1 MSKARKN
8 TAEPN
13 ILNQKFGHSHAF
25 IIGIDQYEQLSKLDN
40 AVNDAQGL
48 AKVLQHKVHGYTV
61 YQPLLNATYQQI
73 KDLLLVKLP
82 EKVKKGE
89 RVLLYYAGHGI
100 ADDSDDDTPKGF
112 LLPSDANRRDHK
124 RSIPMSMLKEAIEK
138 LDCQHFLLILDCCF
152 AGAFRWSNI
161 NTRAGRQA
169 PKKIYQER
177 FDKYIEDKAWQV
189 ITSAGY
195 NQEAID
201 EIYGSNLGIR
211 LPGEKG
217 NSIFAQF
224 LFKALEGEA
233 DIVPTEMQDGL
244 ITASELYVYL
254 RDKIEELSIKLG
266 DSYRQTPSFFPL
278 SKHTNGEYVF
288 LSPTHK
294 LNLPGYDPKLNPY
307 LGLNTFGA
315 NQQELFF
322 GRDSVIQEIN
332 QLLHEK
338 DGIIIEGP
346 SKTGKSS
353 LVRAGLLP
361 ALKNS
366 EQAEYVTIRLA
377 TTPLKQLEKAIGK
390 ATKQEVSYA
399 VEGLNKK
406 LITALKEKKLVLF
419 IDHIEEICA
428 QEIDAQQRNTI
439 FDFLQQLLNAKLP
452 YFKLIFSIRSDY
464 KSAIKGYKFFQSV
477 QINWYDMPAFEQQNM
492 RESILYPAAQS
503 VLQFDPPQLVDK
515 IINQLHFAPARL
527 PMLSLVMNE
536 LFKAYIK
543 AGAEH
548 RAITHKM
555 LQKLKG
561 VKGIIYKHA
570 DQVFAQLNTAEQL
583 IMQQIFIR
591 LISFQG
597 KKIDSRK
604 LSAQELDYSDPEK
617 NKQVE
622 NVLSHLVEQG
632 ILVIDGDESGQTEIE
647 IGHICLLESW
657 PKAKEWLRSFDP
669 ANIELQR
676 NQWRAAKNY
685 EDKKNDKASY
695 HRDNYTLLWENNP
708 NIKKLEDVL
717 NKGPNWLNRLEET
730 FVKKS
735 LEARQD
741 ELERMRRERDE
752 ALRSAKA
759 SELTALA
766 LSVKGSNPT
775 EAIRLA
781 EEGQKIKPDYK
792 MVQQAISDIIN
803 EARTF
808 PFYQSTFSS
817 RHYTPGVVAFCPKT
831 SLFASGDEAG
841 QIQILDAQG
850 KILKAFKSS
859 KKAVSALCFSPNGEQ
874 LLAGYK
880 KGGISFFNLEGKK
893 LDKITTGTTTPSAII
908 FSGDGELI
916 LYSAGQSAYL
926 HDSGGKRLK
935 RIKANKAI
943 KAIAF
948 STKHNFFAAG
958 LNDGTLVLYHCP
970 SGQKKASF
978 QAHEE
983 DITGISFSD
992 DEEQIFTLSIDRTV
1006 KQWTIDLEPIH
1017 TFANNAGELFSLA
1030 TSPCGTQIIYGG
1042 EQGLAKLIDLQR
1054 GTTQILKSHR
1064 SSVTA
1069 VGFSA
1074 TGSFAYTASELG
1086 TIKIWDLKTRIVD
1099 YSIRKLP
1106 DRTYSVSFSSD
1117 KKYLLTSG
1125 KQRITRKWDLE
1136 GHLLDSWPIDK
1147 TAVQIFH
1154 FSPAK
1159 EQYLVAY
1166 YGKTIQVFDYNN
1178 EVLHEFKEDEHRIS
1192 AAIYNHDGSQIIT
1205 GNEKGQIKFWSLE
1218 GELMQSIQAHDREIN
1233 FLAQSAQGQFL
1244 CSGAGTLKVWKD
1256 QKLHHQIDTLSFKAA
1271 FSPDEQWLLI
1281 GAERKALYLNLKL
1294 LTYKELID
1302 HRGKVEAVA
1311 FSDDSAYMLT
1321 GGSDKTVRLWDKN
1334 ARKTQSYTG
1343 HQNSISEVT
1352 FSKDGKYIL
1361 SASDNETMRFMA
1373 FQGEVLASDT
1383 IAKLGDEKKKEFG
1396 ILEQDE
1402 FLNQ

>member
-1 MSKARKN
+1 MSKAKKH
-8 TAEPN
+8 TVEPN

-25 IIGIDQYEQLSKLDN
+25 VIGIDQYEQLSKLDN

-61 YQPLLNATYQQI
+61 HQPLLNATYQEI
-73 KDLLLVKLP
+73 KDLLLVTIPK
-82 EKVKKGE
+82 KVKKGE

-152 AGAFRWSNI
+152 AGAFRWSNV

-201 EIYGSNLGIR
+201 EIYGSNLGFR

-266 DSYRQTPSFFPL
+266 ESYRQTPSFFPL

-307 LGLNTFGA
+307 MGLNTFGTD
-315 NQQELFF
+315 NQELFF
-322 GRDSVIQEIN
+322 GRDAVIQEIK
-332 QLLHEK
+332 QLLNVHNC
-338 DGIIIEGP
+338 IIVEGA

-361 ALKNS
+361 GLKNLNQI
-366 EQAEYVTIRLA
+366 EPVVFRIGAA
-377 TTPLKQLEKAIGK
+377 PLKQLEQSIGK
-390 ATKQEVSYA
+390 VINQKVTYNTN
-399 VEGLNKK
+399 GLDKK
-406 LITALKEKKLVLF
+406 LTLALKDNKVVLF
-419 IDHIEEICA
+419 IDHIEAICRPESDEVQKA
-428 QEIDAQQRNTI
+428 AMLG
-439 FDFLQQLLNAKLP
+439 FLQQLLDAKLP
-452 YFKLIFSIRSDY
+452 YFKIIFSIRSDY
-464 KSAIKGYKFFQSV
+464 KRQIKQYNFFQSE
-477 QINWYDMPAFEQQNM
+477 QFYWYDMPAFEQQNM
-492 RESILYPAAQS
+492 REAILYPAAQS

-515 IINQLHFAPARL
+515 IINQLHSAPARL
-527 PMLSLVMNE
+527 PLLSMVMNE
-536 LFKAYIK
+536 LFQAYIK

-548 RAITHKM
+548 RAITQKM

-561 VKGIIYKHA
+561 IKGIIYKHA
-570 DQVFAQLNTAEQL
+570 DQVFEKLSKPEQE

-591 LISFQG
+591 LINFQG
-597 KKIDSRK
+597 KKIDGRK
-604 LSAQELDYSDPEK
+604 LSAEEIDFADSKK
-617 NKQVE
+617 NNQVHKL
-622 NVLSHLVEQG
+622 LSQLVEKG
-632 ILVIDGDESGQTEIE
+632 ILVIDGDDSGQTEIE

-657 PKAKEWLRSFDP
+657 PKAKEWLSSFDP
-669 ANIELQR
+669 ANIALQR

-685 EDKKNDKASY
+685 DDKKNDKANY

-717 NKGPNWLNRLEET
+717 HKGPNWLNRLEET

-735 LEARQD
+735 LEARKD

-775 EAIRLA
+775 EALRLA
-781 EEGQKIKPDYK
+781 EEGQKIKPNYK

-803 EARTF
+803 EARSF

-817 RHYTPGVVAFCPKT
+817 RDYSPGVATFCPKNA
-831 SLFASGDEAG
+831 LFASGDEAG
-841 QIQILDAQG
+841 NIQLLDQHG
-850 KILKAFKSS
+850 KILSSFKSS
-859 KKAVSALCFSPNGEQ
+859 KKAVAALCFSPDGKQ
-874 LLAGYK
+874 LLVGYK
-880 KGGISFFNLEGKK
+880 KGGILVFNLEGKK
-893 LDKITTGTTTPSAII
+893 RNKISTGTTTPSNII
-908 FSGDGELI
+908 FSKDGTLI

-926 HDSGGKRLK
+926 HDAEGTRLK
-935 RIKANKAI
+935 RVKTSKAI
-943 KAIAF
+943 KSIAF
-948 STKHNFFAAG
+948 SIDHELLAIG
-958 LNDGTLVLYHCP
+958 LNDGTLLLYHCP
-970 SGQKKASF
+970 SGQKKMSF
-978 QAHEE
+978 QAHDE
-983 DITGISFSD
+983 DITGISFSSD
-992 DEEQIFTLSIDRTV
+992 GKHIFTISIDRTL
-1006 KQWTIDLEPIH
+1006 KQWTTELELIH
-1017 TFANNAGELFSLA
+1017 TFGNNAGELSTLA
-1030 TSPCGTQIIYGG
+1030 TSPCGTQILYGG

-1054 GTTQILKSHR
+1054 GTTQVLKSHR
-1064 SSVTA
+1064 NMVST

-1074 TGSFAYTASELG
+1074 SGSFAYTASEFG
-1086 TIKIWDLKTRIVD
+1086 TLKIWDLDKRIVD

-1106 DRTYSVSFSSD
+1106 DRTYTVCFSSN
-1117 KKYLLTSG
+1117 KQYLITSG
-1125 KQRITRKWDLE
+1125 KQRISRKWDLQ
-1136 GHLLDSWPIDK
+1136 GQLLDSWPIDK
-1147 TAVQIFH
+1147 SAVQIFH
-1154 FSPAK
+1154 FSPTK

-1166 YGKTIQVFDYNN
+1166 YGKTIQIVDYNN
-1178 EVLHEFKEDEHRIS
+1178 EVLQEFKEDEHRIS
-1192 AAIYNHDGSQIIT
+1192 AAIYNYDGSQIIT
-1205 GNEKGQIKFWSLE
+1205 ANEKGQIKYWSLQGKLLE
-1218 GELMQSIQAHDREIN
+1218 RFQAHNTEIT
-1233 FLAQSAQGQFL
+1233 FLAQSSQGQFL
-1244 CSGAGTLKVWKD
+1244 CSGAERLKVWKD
-1256 QKLHHQIDTLSFKAA
+1256 QKLYHQIDTLSFRAT

-1281 GAERKALYLNLKL
+1281 GAERKALYLNLTQ
-1294 LTYKELID
+1294 LTFKELGK
-1302 HRGKVEAVA
+1302 HRGNVEAVA
-1311 FSDDSAYMLT
+1311 FSANGAYMLT

-1334 ARKTQSYTG
+1334 AQEIQSYTG

-1352 FSKDGKYIL
+1352 FSPDGKFIL
-1361 SASDNETMRFMA
+1361 SASDNETMCFMA

-1383 IAKLGDEKKKEFG
+1383 IATLNDEKKKEFG
-1396 ILEQDE
+1396 ILEQYD

>member
-1 MSKARKN
+1 
-8 TAEPN
+8 
-13 ILNQKFGHSHAF
+13 
-25 IIGIDQYEQLSKLDN
+25 
-40 AVNDAQGL
+40 
-48 AKVLQHKVHGYTV
+48 
-61 YQPLLNATYQQI
+61 
-73 KDLLLVKLP
+73 
-82 EKVKKGE
+82 
-89 RVLLYYAGHGI
+89 
-100 ADDSDDDTPKGF
+100 
-112 LLPSDANRRDHK
+112 
-124 RSIPMSMLKEAIEK
+124 MSMLKEAIEK

-152 AGAFRWSNI
+152 AGAFRWSNV

-201 EIYGSNLGIR
+201 EIYGTNLGLR

-254 RDKIEELSIKLG
+254 RDKIEELSIQLG
-266 DSYRQTPSFFPL
+266 ESYRQTPSFFPL

-315 NQQELFF
+315 KQQELFF
-322 GRDSVIQEIN
+322 GRDSAIQEIK
-332 QLLHEK
+332 QLLNEK
-338 DGIIIEGP
+338 DGVIIEGP

-361 ALKNS
+361 DLKN
-366 EQAEYVTIRLA
+366 EVQAEYLIIRLA
-377 TTPLKQLEKAIGK
+377 SSPLKQLEKAIGK
-390 ATKQEVSYA
+390 ATKQEVTYTA
-399 VEGLNKK
+399 GELNKK
-406 LITALKEKKLVLF
+406 LIAALKEKKLVLF

-428 QEIDAQQRNTI
+428 QEIDAQQRNAAL
-439 FDFLQQLLNAKLP
+439 DFLQQLLNAKLP

-464 KSAIKGYKFFQSV
+464 KSAVKGYTFFQSD
-477 QINWYDMPAFEQQNM
+477 QIAWYDMPAFEQQNM

-527 PMLSLVMNE
+527 LLLSLVMNE

-548 RAITHKM
+548 RAITQKM
-555 LQKLKG
+555 LQKLKD

-570 DQVFAQLNTAEQL
+570 DQVFEKLNKTEQE

-597 KKIDSRK
+597 KKIDGRK
-604 LSAQELDYSDPEK
+604 LSALELDYSDPKK
-617 NKQVE
+617 NKQVDK
-622 NVLSHLVEQG
+622 VLSHLVEQG

-657 PKAKEWLRSFDP
+657 PKAKEWLSSFDP

-817 RHYTPGVVAFCPKT
+817 RYYSAGVVAYSQKT
-831 SLFASGDEAG
+831 SLFASGDEEG
-841 QIQILDAQG
+841 QIQILDANG
-850 KILKAFKSS
+850 KILSSFKSS

-880 KGGISFFNLEGKK
+880 KGGISFFNTEGKK
-893 LDKITTGTTTPSAII
+893 LDK
-908 FSGDGELI
+908 DYHRYH
-916 LYSAGQSAYL
+916 YSLCHY
-926 HDSGGKRLK
+926 
-935 RIKANKAI
+935 
-943 KAIAF
+943 
-948 STKHNFFAAG
+948 FF
-958 LNDGTLVLYHCP
+958 
-970 SGQKKASF
+970 K
-978 QAHEE
+978 
-983 DITGISFSD
+983 
-992 DEEQIFTLSIDRTV
+992 
-1006 KQWTIDLEPIH
+1006 
-1017 TFANNAGELFSLA
+1017 
-1030 TSPCGTQIIYGG
+1030 
-1042 EQGLAKLIDLQR
+1042 
-1054 GTTQILKSHR
+1054 
-1064 SSVTA
+1064 
-1069 VGFSA
+1069 
-1074 TGSFAYTASELG
+1074 
-1086 TIKIWDLKTRIVD
+1086 
-1099 YSIRKLP
+1099 
-1106 DRTYSVSFSSD
+1106 
-1117 KKYLLTSG
+1117 
-1125 KQRITRKWDLE
+1125 
-1136 GHLLDSWPIDK
+1136 
-1147 TAVQIFH
+1147 
-1154 FSPAK
+1154 
-1159 EQYLVAY
+1159 
-1166 YGKTIQVFDYNN
+1166 
-1178 EVLHEFKEDEHRIS
+1178 
-1192 AAIYNHDGSQIIT
+1192 
-1205 GNEKGQIKFWSLE
+1205 
-1218 GELMQSIQAHDREIN
+1218 
-1233 FLAQSAQGQFL
+1233 
-1244 CSGAGTLKVWKD
+1244 
-1256 QKLHHQIDTLSFKAA
+1256 
-1271 FSPDEQWLLI
+1271 
-1281 GAERKALYLNLKL
+1281 
-1294 LTYKELID
+1294 
-1302 HRGKVEAVA
+1302 
-1311 FSDDSAYMLT
+1311 
-1321 GGSDKTVRLWDKN
+1321 
-1334 ARKTQSYTG
+1334 
-1343 HQNSISEVT
+1343 
-1352 FSKDGKYIL
+1352 
-1361 SASDNETMRFMA
+1361 
-1373 FQGEVLASDT
+1373 
-1383 IAKLGDEKKKEFG
+1383 
-1396 ILEQDE
+1396 
-1402 FLNQ
+1402 